1 MVAVGCL
8 YIKSSSG
15 KSRDILKD
23 LVEMTKGVQHP
34 TRGLFLRAYLCQ
46 RSRGLLPDTGSA
58 YEGEGGDIHDAVDFL
73 LTNFIEMN
81 KLWVRMQHQG
91 AARDTDKREKERQQ
105 LQVCHVSVHP
115 GHSSSRSP
123 NLAGS
128 RCHWQLCSSLDTCGL
143 LHEWHSVT
151 LHRMCTVCAVSTFT
165 PTTATPLCPPSA
177 LQDLVGKNLTY
188 ISQLDGLTF
197 ELYSTSVLPRL
208 LEQVC
213 LTAALA
219 LQ

>member
-8 YIKSSSG
+8 YIKASPP
-15 KSRDILKD
+15 KSRDILRD

-46 RSRGLLPDTGSA
+46 RSRGLLPDAGSP
-58 YEGEGGDIHDAVDFL
+58 YEGAGGDIHDAVDFL

-91 AARDTDKREKERQQ
+91 AARERERREKERAQ
-105 LQVCHVSVHP
+105 
-115 GHSSSRSP
+115 
-123 NLAGS
+123 
-128 RCHWQLCSSLDTCGL
+128 
-143 LHEWHSVT
+143 
-151 LHRMCTVCAVSTFT
+151 
-165 PTTATPLCPPSA
+165 

-197 ELYSTSVLPRL
+197 ELYSASVLPRL
-208 LEQVC
+208 LEQVRALC
-213 LTAALA
+213 VRACVHACVRGGARARVGRCRRHVRNAVAAGRPGPHTAHTMLA
-219 LQ
+219 CAAPPRRRWCRARMTLRSST

>member
-8 YIKSSSG
+8 YIKSSSS

-91 AARDTDKREKERQQ
+91 AARDKEKREKERQQ
-105 LQVCHVSVHP
+105 LQV
-115 GHSSSRSP
+115 R
-123 NLAGS
+123 
-128 RCHWQLCSSLDTCGL
+128 
-143 LHEWHSVT
+143 
-151 LHRMCTVCAVSTFT
+151 
-165 PTTATPLCPPSA
+165 
-177 LQDLVGKNLTY
+177 LVGAASWSHCKPPP
-188 ISQLDGLTF
+188 Q
-197 ELYSTSVLPRL
+197 TSS
-208 LEQVC
+208 
-213 LTAALA
+213 
-219 LQ
+219 

>member
-8 YIKSSSG
+8 YIKSSAP

-91 AARDTDKREKERQQ
+91 AARDREKREKERQQ
-105 LQVCHVSVHP
+105 LQVTRLFRAGCRGQGVPLVTGMLCMRFACSRGGWQQTKSTPGPLLGGDSEYTGPTWALWPACVSSTPV
-115 GHSSSRSP
+115 
-123 NLAGS
+123 
-128 RCHWQLCSSLDTCGL
+128 LC
-143 LHEWHSVT
+143 W
-151 LHRMCTVCAVSTFT
+151 
-165 PTTATPLCPPSA
+165 

-197 ELYSTSVLPRL
+197 ALYAASVLPRL
-208 LEQVC
+208 LEQVGDAGC
-213 LTAALA
+213 AVL
-219 LQ
+219 